1 MNMIS
6 SKEAMLKAYD
16 ACKGLLGL
24 RSVAPHDL
32 NSTKKELLCCGGT
45 GCHASNSP
53 LLMENLRAAIKEH
66 GLENDVKVIQTGCF
80 GFCAQGPIV
89 KIMPDN
95 VFYVQVT
102 PEDAKEIVEKHIVG
116 KELVERLLFIEP
128 LLKTRVQDYA
138 KMSFYAK
145 QERISLRN
153 CGLLDPENIEEY
165 LANEGYQA
173 LAKCLFDM
181 TPADVVKEV
190 LNSGICGRGGAGF
203 PTGLKWKIAA
213 GVQADEK
220 YIVCNADEGDPG
232 AFMDRSIMEGDPN
245 SIIEAMAIGAYA
257 IGAQRGL
264 VYIRAEYPLAVSRL
278 ETAIKQARELGL
290 LGNNIMGTNFSF
302 DITIKLGA
310 GAFVCGE
317 ETALIH
323 SMEGQRGEPT
333 TKPPF
338 PANIGGGYWGCSTN
352 VNNVETYA
360 AIPMILLKGAAW
372 YSKIGNWKAELD
384 ENGNFK
390 RTISG
395 NSGTKVFALA
405 GQINNVGLVEVPMGT
420 TLREIIYEIG
430 GGISGGSEFKAVQT
444 GGPSGGCIT
453 KENLDTPID
462 YGNLSKIGSM
472 MGSGG
477 MIVLSEHDCM
487 PAMAKFYLDF
497 TKDESCGKC
506 TPCRIG
512 TRRMLEML
520 EKICDGNGT
529 EEMLVELEELANTI
543 RDTALCG
550 LGQTAPNPILSTLR
564 YFKDEYIAHVRDKKC
579 PAGTCQKLFKLN
591 ITDDCIGC
599 TKCKRNCPV
608 DAIEGAIKQ
617 KHIINQSKCIKC
629 GACIDGCPKKAIVK
643 E

>member
-1 MNMIS
+1 MNKI
-6 SKEAMLKAYD
+6 
-16 ACKGLLGL
+16 
-24 RSVAPHDL
+24 
-32 NSTKKELLCCGGT
+32 STKADLLAVYEVAKGNLTKRLVAGKIDSVKKDILCCGGT
-45 GCHASNSP
+45 GCHASNSNV
-53 LLMENLRAAIKEH
+53 LMENLRAEIKAA

-102 PEDAKEIVEKHIVG
+102 PEDAKEIIEKHVKGHQI
-116 KELVERLLFIEP
+116 VERLLYVEP
-128 LLKTRVQDYA
+128 TLKEAIHDYA
-138 KMSFYAK
+138 KMPFYAK
-145 QERISLRN
+145 QMRISLRN
-153 CGLLDPENIEEY
+153 CGLIDAESIEEY
-165 LANEGYQA
+165 IANEGYQG
-173 LAKCLFDM
+173 LAKAVCEM
-181 TPADVVKEV
+181 KPADVVQEV

-203 PTGLKWKIAA
+203 PTGMKWKIAA

-245 SIIEAMAIGAYA
+245 SVIEAMAIGAYA

-264 VYIRAEYPLAVSRL
+264 VYIRAEYPLAVQRL
-278 ETAIKQARELGL
+278 QTAIDQARACGL
-290 LGNNIMGTNFSF
+290 LGKNIFGSDFCF
-302 DITIKLGA
+302 DVEIKLGA

-360 AIPMILLKGAAW
+360 SIPWILVNGAEKYA
-372 YSKIGNWKAELD
+372 KIGNWVIEKD
-384 ENGNFK
+384 EKGNWVK
-390 RTISG
+390 TVSG

-420 TLREIIYEIG
+420 TLREIIYDIG
-430 GGISGGSEFKAVQT
+430 GGISGGHEFKAVQT

-462 YGNLSKIGSM
+462 YANLGKIGSM

-477 MIVLSEHDCM
+477 MIVLSDKDCM
-487 PAMAKFYLDF
+487 PAMAKFYLEF

-529 EEMLVELEELANTI
+529 EEMLVELEDLANTI
-543 RDTALCG
+543 KDTALCG

-579 PAGTCQKLFKLN
+579 PAGTCTKLYSLT
-591 ITDDCIGC
+591 ITDACKGC
-599 TKCKRNCPV
+599 TKCARNCPV
-608 DAIEGAIKQ
+608 NAITGAVKQ
-617 KHIINQSKCIKC
+617 KHVIDAKKCIKC
-629 GACIDGCPKKAIVK
+629 GACISACPFKAIVK